1 MERDGFDVFKIA
13 IITFTRLSGLFEEI
27 RTQNLLDMKQE
38 F

>member
-1 MERDGFDVFKIA
+1 VEGDGFDIFQIA

-27 RTQNLLDMKQE
+27 RVQDLLDMKQE